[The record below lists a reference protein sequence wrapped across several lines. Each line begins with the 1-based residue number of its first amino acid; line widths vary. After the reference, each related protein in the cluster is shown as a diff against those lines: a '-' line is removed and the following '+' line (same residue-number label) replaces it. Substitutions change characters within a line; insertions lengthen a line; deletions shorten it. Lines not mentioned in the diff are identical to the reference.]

1 MKLNYEK
8 SNFEFLKIEKFSY
21 QNEKKKKKYPR
32 CALRRKKKD
41 KTKFIERK
49 KMKEKKSK
57 ISKTRAAQ

>member
-1 MKLNYEK
+1 M
-8 SNFEFLKIEKFSY
+8 
-21 QNEKKKKKYPR
+21 KKKKKYPR
-32 CALRRKKKD
+32 CALRRKKD

>member
-1 MKLNYEK
+1 M
-8 SNFEFLKIEKFSY
+8 
-21 QNEKKKKKYPR
+21 KKKEISPLCIK
-32 CALRRKKKD
+32 KKKD

>member
-1 MKLNYEK
+1 MKIKEEISPLC
-8 SNFEFLKIEKFSY
+8 I
-21 QNEKKKKKYPR
+21 KK
-32 CALRRKKKD
+32 KKKD